1 MSTFYRITDIAQRT
15 GLSAHTL
22 RYYVR
27 IGLIDAVARHNHHRL
42 YNEHDLRWIEFLLRL
57 RGTGMSIANMLR
69 YAELRRAGEQ
79 LESVSERRAMLEQ
92 HARLL
97 NEELLALQNH
107 ALILSD
113 KIQTY
118 VAIETRLKKQ
128 T

>member
-1 MSTFYRITDIAQRT
+1 M
-15 GLSAHTL
+15 
-22 RYYVR
+22 
-27 IGLIDAVARHNHHRL
+27 
-42 YNEHDLRWIEFLLRL
+42 RL